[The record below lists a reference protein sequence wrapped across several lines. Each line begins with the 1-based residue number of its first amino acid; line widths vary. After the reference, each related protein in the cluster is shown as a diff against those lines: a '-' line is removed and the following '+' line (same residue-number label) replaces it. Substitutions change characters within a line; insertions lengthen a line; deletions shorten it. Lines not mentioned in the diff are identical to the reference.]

1 MRGNVIEAVMGA
13 VVLVVAAV
21 FLFFAYSTSQTR
33 SVSGYELTADFERID
48 GIKEGSDVRISG
60 IKVGSVV
67 GQSLDPKTFLATLR
81 MAIDPA
87 FKLPDDTSA
96 EIVSDGLLGGK
107 YLSLTPGGSDKEIP
121 AGGRIRYTQ
130 SSVSLEHLIGQM
142 MFTPPA
148 KKPGDGESA
157 PPPAGAAPAT
167 APPK

>member
-1 MRGNVIEAVMGA
+1 
-13 VVLVVAAV
+13 
-21 FLFFAYSTSQTR
+21 
-33 SVSGYELTADFERID
+33 
-48 GIKEGSDVRISG
+48 EGSDVRISG

-81 MAIDPA
+81 LAIDPA

-130 SSVSLEHLIGQM
+130 SSAGFKHLTGQM
-142 MFTPPA
+142 MSPPRT
-148 KKPGDGESA
+148 KNRGEGESG
-157 PPPAGAAPAT
+157 PPRGGAPAGP